1 MTTGMRVGGKDEDSI
16 VSNPYRIHCLWIR
29 VPEQT
34 KKEKVTDRAA
44 PFDAALLNGG
54 NDEQRKTHDRRL

>member
-54 NDEQRKTHDRRL
+54 KHE